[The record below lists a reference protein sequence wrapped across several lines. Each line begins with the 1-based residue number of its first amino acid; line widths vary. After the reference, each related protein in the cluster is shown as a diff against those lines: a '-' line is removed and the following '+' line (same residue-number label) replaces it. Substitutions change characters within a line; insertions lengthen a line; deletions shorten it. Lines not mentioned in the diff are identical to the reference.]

1 MEGLTCNHW
10 GYEFQKG
17 VVEWVGREED
27 RQGVQRVSV
36 EWKSRNVERE
46 CQRGVRH
53 EVGRC
58 RQGVDME

>member
-36 EWKSRNVERE
+36 EWKS
-46 CQRGVRH
+46 Q
-53 EVGRC
+53 GRYK
-58 RQGVDME
+58 